1 MNIIKK
7 IFFLFSALISF
18 LSFSA
23 SAQEE
28 YVLTLKNNQFSPK
41 ELTIPAHQ
49 KIKLIVKNQD
59 TAAAEFESTD
69 LNREKVVTPNSE
81 ITVYIGPLDAGT
93 YTFFDDFH
101 RDTTGAVIVK

>member
-1 MNIIKK
+1 MNIIKST
-7 IFFLFSALISF
+7 LPLLPALILF

-41 ELTIPAHQ
+41 ELTIPMHQ
-49 KIKLIVKNQD
+49 KVKLIVKNRD
-59 TAAAEFESTD
+59 AAAAEFESTD

-101 RDTTGAVIVK
+101 RETTGAIIVK